1 MAGKELSQVPDSG
14 RTDYFEIRAA
24 SLRAPVRLEYPAIR
38 DLRAALD
45 ANTEGLGLLLGGS
58 SPHAISIHRCE
69 LLALSAATTADP
81 KSLQAACRQFIRA
94 RLQTPLEDA
103 PALLGFF
110 RTQPGGAAR
119 LRDSDLEIA
128 QTNFPGLDALFLLV
142 QTPADRPWL
151 ASLYVLDGKTGA
163 GPAELTHEF
172 PFDEYLLRNGFVSA
186 LVEAPPP
193 AVPPGLLPGPEN
205 KRRMIIGAAALL
217 AVVLAGAA
225 AYNKWYSP
233 LDRAGAARNATGA
246 GSLNLKVNRSG
257 KDFEISW
264 NLLSPSIQQ
273 ASGGNLTIQDGALTR
288 PVALTGPQLR
298 EGRIL
303 YTPLFDELNFRL
315 EVTSP
320 NLDPVAESV
329 QVLAW
334 SGKQQAETLV
344 VAPAQPATNSPA
356 RIVTADSARTLP
368 PVLPGVNAPSLRK
381 ETSPITGTPQ
391 TAKAA
396 PAAPTPAAT
405 LPATSKGP
413 AASKGN
419 EVASV
424 RSSPTPA
431 PPSVVSPAPSNSSP
445 ARETAPV
452 PPARA
457 PDVPPQTP
465 TPAAAPERPPAIQ
478 TSPQL
483 PLSPPTSQAPRVPEP
498 EAAVPPVRQNS
509 APPAA
514 AASLP
519 PSTPSAGGVAIP
531 PVPIQR
537 VTPVLPRTLAG
548 ARFSQAVTVSVRMM
562 VDSAGSVQ
570 SAQVMASTPK
580 GAFGEATIH
589 KAILDAAK
597 NWKFRPGQLNGKNVA
612 AEYDINFKF

>member
-14 RTDYFEIRAA
+14 RADYFEIRAA
-24 SLRAPVRLEYPAIR
+24 GLRAPVRLEYPAIR
-38 DLRAALD
+38 DLRAAFD
-45 ANTEGLGLLLGGS
+45 ANTEGLGLLLGAS
-58 SPHAISIHRCE
+58 SPHAISIHKCE
-69 LLALSAATTADP
+69 LLALSPATIADP

-94 RLQTPLEDA
+94 RLQTPLQDA

-110 RTQPGGAAR
+110 RTQPGGPAR
-119 LRDSDLEIA
+119 LRDNDLEIA

-151 ASLYVLDGKTGA
+151 ASLYVLDGKSGA

-193 AVPPGLLPGPEN
+193 AVAPGMLPGPQN
-205 KRRMIIGAAALL
+205 KQRMIIGAAALL
-217 AVVLAGAA
+217 AVALAGAA

-233 LDRAGAARNATGA
+233 ADRAGAARTGA
-246 GSLNLKVNRSG
+246 TAGALNLKVNRSG

-273 ASGGNLTIQDGALTR
+273 AAGGNLTIQDGALTR

-315 EVTSP
+315 EVTAP

-344 VAPAQPATNSPA
+344 VAPATPATNSPA
-356 RIVTADSARTLP
+356 RIVTADSAKALP
-368 PVLPGVNAPSLRK
+368 PVPPGVNARK
-381 ETSPITGTPQ
+381 ETPLTGITPA
-391 TAKAA
+391 AKAA
-396 PAAPTPAAT
+396 PAANTAAN
-405 LPATSKGP
+405 KGP
-413 AASKGN
+413 TASKGN
-419 EVASV
+419 EPAPVNPPSIPATASV
-424 RSSPTPA
+424 IPPAQSSP
-431 PPSVVSPAPSNSSP
+431 P
-445 ARETAPV
+445 ARETAPA

-465 TPAAAPERPPAIQ
+465 PQTAAPERPRPIQ

-483 PLSPPTSQAPRVPEP
+483 PTAPPTSQAPRVPEP
-498 EAAVPPVRQNS
+498 EAAAPVRQS
-509 APPAA
+509 STPPAA
-514 AASLP
+514 ATSLP
-519 PSTPSAGGVAIP
+519 PSTTPAVGVAVP

-537 VTPVLPRTLAG
+537 VTPVLPRTFAG

-570 SAQVMASTPK
+570 SAQIMSSIPK
-580 GAFGEATIH
+580 GVFGEATIH

-597 NWKFRPGQLNGKNVA
+597 GWKFRPGQLNGKNVA
-612 AEYDINFKF
+612 SEYDINFKM